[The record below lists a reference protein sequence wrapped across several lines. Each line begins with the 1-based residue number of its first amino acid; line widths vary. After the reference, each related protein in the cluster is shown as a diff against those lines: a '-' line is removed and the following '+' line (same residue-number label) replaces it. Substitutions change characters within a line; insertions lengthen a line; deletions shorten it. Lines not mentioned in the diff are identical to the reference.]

1 MNIFVA
7 NLNYKVQDEELKQ
20 LFEGFGTV
28 VSVRIITDRRTGRSK
43 GYGFVEMSNDEEANN
58 AFRELDGKEFHD
70 KNIAVK
76 KAFDKKNEKPQSN
89 SDSGNNNL

>member
-28 VSVRIITDRRTGRSK
+28 DSARVIIDRETGRSK
-43 GYGFVEMSNDEEANN
+43 GFGFVEMSNDEEANT
-58 AFRELDGKEFHD
+58 AIKELEGKEVQG

-76 KAFDKKNEKPQSN
+76 KAFERNSERPQRQDRGGYN
-89 SDSGNNNL
+89 S